1 MKQKKQLLNNKKSV
15 LIFAS
20 SALLGI
26 GTVALLGN
34 SLSSTNETS
43 TADTQEQISEESNTP
58 TKERE
63 SPNVKEG
70 TKDKA
75 ASIFDRFELAPP
87 LGGLFADDQRREVG
101 SAALQP
107 QELLSIA
114 NAIRE
119 RDSQETPEMPVT
131 PQPPALPEGPL
142 LPVPEPDDEGD
153 LPIIEPP
160 VIVDP
165 PIVDPPLPP
174 IIQETTPTINV
185 FAQTIYLNQGDSFSP
200 YDYFSVTDSGDSA
213 PIIEI
218 SPYTLSVGTHT
229 ISIRATNRF
238 GNSAS
243 ANLIVV
249 VNSRPVLTPAAAE
262 IDLEIHDKVNL
273 LDYIQADDLEDGD
286 ITDSVH
292 VATNLDMSKE
302 GSYEATYRVRD
313 SSGASARPVTITF
326 HVINEAPV
334 IHTQDIEWEI
344 DQPFNPLDFV
354 KVTDREDDRDGLT
367 IEATEEHILENDVDI
382 TKEGTY
388 TVRFGGISDRDGKLA
403 EEQTMTVTV
412 VNEAPIIYV
421 PDMILETGATFD
433 QNHFINSIIVSDRE
447 DDKKGLLPTIE
458 VDDAALNAVDTS
470 SEGEFL
476 IPISATDSHGKRSE
490 AVGKVI
496 VVTSQEQEPPVEQEP
511 PLEEN
516 LPIDEVNV
524 INETS
529 VVEIKAIPSESVDLS
544 TSSDQP
550 TMVDLA
556 PGDVVIEK
564 NDDLTSKSSIGSEQN
579 VEDSAFEDQ

>member
-20 SALLGI
+20 SAILGI

-43 TADTQEQISEESNTP
+43 TADTQEKISEESNTP

-119 RDSQETPEMPVT
+119 RDSQETPETPVT

-185 FAQTIYLNQGDSFSP
+185 FAQTIYLKQGDSFSP

-243 ANLIVV
+243 TNLIVV

-286 ITDSVH
+286 ITDSVR

-326 HVINEAPV
+326 HVTNEAPV

-367 IEATEEHILENDVDI
+367 IEVTEEHILENDVDI
-382 TKEGTY
+382 TKEGMY

-403 EEQTMTVTV
+403 EEQTMNVTV

-433 QNHFINSIIVSDRE
+433 QNHFINSIIVNDRE

-458 VDDAALNAVDTS
+458 VDHTALNAVDSS

-476 IPISATDSHGKRSE
+476 ILISATDSHGKRSE

-524 INETS
+524 VNETS
-529 VVEIKAIPSESVDLS
+529 VVEIQATPSESVELS
-544 TSSDQP
+544 TDSDQP
-550 TMVDLA
+550 VVEDPV
-556 PGDVVIEK
+556 PGALLIEK
-564 NDDLTSKSSIGSEQN
+564 NDDLTSKRNIGSEQIA
-579 VEDSAFEDQ
+579 EDF

>member
-1 MKQKKQLLNNKKSV
+1 MKHKKQLLNNKKSI

-20 SALLGI
+20 SAILGI

-34 SLSSTNETS
+34 SLSSTDETS
-43 TADTQEQISEESNTP
+43 TADTQEQISEESNTT

-70 TKDKA
+70 NKDKA

-87 LGGLFADDQRREVG
+87 LGGLFSGDQRRETG

-119 RDSQETPEMPVT
+119 RDSQETPETPVT

-153 LPIIEPP
+153 FPIIEPP

-185 FAQTIYLNQGDSFSP
+185 FAHTIYLNQGDSFSS

-286 ITDSVH
+286 ITDSVR
-292 VATNLDMSKE
+292 VSTNLDMSKE

-326 HVINEAPV
+326 HVTNEAPV

-403 EEQTMTVTV
+403 EEQTMTVTI

-421 PDMILETGATFD
+421 PDMIIEMGATFD

-458 VDDAALNAVDTS
+458 VDDAALNAADTS

-524 INETS
+524 VNETS
-529 VVEIKAIPSESVDLS
+529 VVEIQAIPSESVDLL

-550 TMVDLA
+550 TVVDLA

-564 NDDLTSKSSIGSEQN
+564 NGDLTSKSSIASEQIA
-579 VEDSAFEDQ
+579 EDSALESF

>member
-1 MKQKKQLLNNKKSV
+1 MKHKKQLLNNKKSV

-20 SALLGI
+20 SAILGI

-34 SLSSTNETS
+34 SLSSTDETS
-43 TADTQEQISEESNTP
+43 TVDTQEQISEESNTT

-87 LGGLFADDQRREVG
+87 LGGLFAGDQRRENG

-119 RDSQETPEMPVT
+119 RDSQETPQTPVT

-153 LPIIEPP
+153 LPVVEPP

-200 YDYFSVTDSGDSA
+200 YVYFSVTDSGDSS
-213 PIIEI
+213 PIIEV
-218 SPYTLSVGTHT
+218 SSYTLSVGTNT
-229 ISIRATNRF
+229 ISITATNRF

-243 ANLIVV
+243 ATLIVI
-249 VNSRPVLTPAAAE
+249 VNSRPVLTPPATE
-262 IDLEIHDKVNL
+262 IDLEIHDKIDL
-273 LDYIQADDLEDGD
+273 LDYIQANDLEDGD
-286 ITDSVH
+286 ITDYVRVS
-292 VATNLDMSKE
+292 TNLDMTKE

-326 HVINEAPV
+326 HVTNEAPV

-344 DQPFNPLDFV
+344 DQPLNPLDFV

-367 IEATEEHILENDVDI
+367 IEATEEHIIENNVDI
-382 TKEGTY
+382 SKEGTY
-388 TVRFGGISDRDGKLA
+388 TVRFGGIGDRDGKLA

-412 VNEAPIIYV
+412 VNEAPSIYV
-421 PDMILETGATFD
+421 PDMIIETGATFD

-458 VDDAALNAVDTS
+458 VDGAALNAVDTS

-496 VVTSQEQEPPVEQEP
+496 VVASQEQEPPVEQEP

-524 INETS
+524 VNETS
-529 VVEIKAIPSESVDLS
+529 VVEIQATTFEIVESS

-550 TMVDLA
+550 TVVDTA
-556 PGDVVIEK
+556 PS
-564 NDDLTSKSSIGSEQN
+564 DLI
-579 VEDSAFEDQ
+579 V